1 MKRRKSKLYSSTL
14 WFSIWSALY
23 LTYALITKI
32 DVSWFS
38 GVSVALAGIIVA
50 YVAGNKAID
59 YKVGPEMI
67 DTDGDGIPDCQEK

>member
-1 MKRRKSKLYSSTL
+1 MKRRKSKVKSTTL
-14 WFSIWSALY
+14 WFSIWSACY

-50 YVAGNKAID
+50 YVAGNKAVD
-59 YKVGPEMI
+59 SKWGPEMI
-67 DTDGDGIPDCQEK
+67 DTDGDGIPDSKEK

>member
-1 MKRRKSKLYSSTL
+1 MKRRKSKVKSTTL
-14 WFSIWSALY
+14 WFSLWSAMY

-59 YKVGPEMI
+59 YKVGPEMV
-67 DTDGDGIPDCQEK
+67 DTDGDGVPDNQQT